1 MRALVAGAAALALC
15 ACPSL
20 AAAQGPPP
28 DSQFQKVTIDATPGE
43 PIDLAVLPDARVLH
57 TERSG
62 EVWLHNPANGLKTLA
77 AKLNVYSHD
86 EEGLQSIALD
96 PGFASNR
103 WVYLYYSPPLDTPV
117 DDPATPTV
125 NEGDAPGFGTPADF
139 AKFKGYIQ
147 LSRFKWGGSTID
159 LGSEQKILQVPVDRG
174 ICCHVGGDIVFDQA
188 GNLLLSTGD
197 DSNPFESDGY
207 APIDERPGRNPVF
220 DAQRSAANTNDLRG
234 KVLRITVGRRRRLH
248 DPRRQPVRRPE
259 PADEARD
266 LPHGPAQPVPDRVQ
280 QGERGALRRRLLAGR
295 QRSRTRCA
303 GRRAR
308 ASGRWPR
315 SPATT
320 AGRTARRPS
329 CRTSTTTSPPASR
342 APRSTAPR
350 RSTSRRTTP
359 ASRTCRR

>member
-15 ACPSL
+15 ACPAP

-77 AKLNVYSHD
+77 AKLSVYSHD

-117 DDPATPTV
+117 DDPATPAV
-125 NEGDAPGFGTPADF
+125 NEGDAPGFGTPAEF
-139 AKFKGYIQ
+139 ARFKGYIQ

-159 LGSEQKILQVPVDRG
+159 LGSEQKILQVPVDSG

-197 DSNPFESDGY
+197 DSNPFESEGY
-207 APIDERPGRNPVF
+207 APIDEREGRNPVF

-234 KVLRITVGRRRRLH
+234 KVLRIT
-248 DPRRQPVRRPE
+248 P
-259 PADEARD
+259 
-266 LPHGPAQPVPDRVQ
+266 
-280 QGERGALRRRLLAGR
+280 GAG
-295 QRSRTRCA
+295 
-303 GRRAR
+303 G
-308 ASGRWPR
+308 G
-315 SPATT
+315 
-320 AGRTARRPS
+320 
-329 CRTSTTTSPPASR
+329 
-342 APRSTAPR
+342 
-350 RSTSRRTTP
+350 
-359 ASRTCRR
+359 